1 MMKLKTAIVAAVLS
15 TAVFVPQAV
24 SAKSNSIVDVATK
37 AGSFGTLLAAATAA
51 GFADELDEVDGLTVF
66 APTDDAF
73 AKLPPGTI
81 ADLLKPE
88 NRDQLRA
95 IIAYHIVPY
104 RVRSTQIA
112 RKPRLVETL
121 NGCERIRTEKKRGRV
136 PVVLVDGVKV
146 AAANIRAS
154 NGYIHVIDTVLL
166 PDRACP

>member
-1 MMKLKTAIVAAVLS
+1 MTVLVIGTTGKQGGATARALLDRGVAVRALVRGDLDDPAS
-15 TAVFVPQAV
+15 
-24 SAKSNSIVDVATK
+24 
-37 AGSFGTLLAAATAA
+37 LLAAATAA